1 MQESIEPY
9 QQQALVVPA
18 MEPLISIQLHG
29 KSPYYRPGDIL
40 ECDYQ
45 IDAVSRDAL
54 QAVEASV
61 LWYTEGKGDEDM
73 GVHYFER
80 RVPADVDDGDLRQW
94 RRFRIPL
101 PNSPLS
107 YQGEIFSILWCVR
120 VRAFLK
126 RGKQSFYEL
135 PFRLGAIDTPR
146 RRLQAE

>member
-1 MQESIEPY
+1 MTLRAKTLLIIGLTLVGLLL
-9 QQQALVVPA
+9 ALSLA
-18 MEPLISIQLHG
+18 AST
-29 KSPYYRPGDIL
+29 IL
-40 ECDYQ
+40 LRGFAEVE
-45 IDAVSRDAL
+45 AREGHRNVERAL

-94 RRFRIPL
+94 RRFRTPL

-107 YQGEIFSILWCVR
+107 YHGEIFSILWCVR

-135 PFRLGAIDTPR
+135 PFRLGSIDSPR
-146 RRLQAE
+146 GRLQPE